1 VGLFHVRTGDNLT
14 MIRMLVGLGTPGPEY
29 EGTRHNAGF
38 WWLDAVAAKLGA
50 KLVADRAYQARLAR
64 VNRGASPP
72 IWLLAPQTYMNLSG
86 QSVSALARFYKIEPG
101 EILVVHDELD
111 LQPGQMKIKQ
121 GGGAA
126 GHNGLKDIQTK
137 LGSPDF
143 WRLRLGVGHPG
154 VRAEVIEWVLRKPA
168 PEQRE
173 AIVGCI
179 ERSLEALPLLLDDQM
194 SRATMMLHTKV
205 ESADQIKV
213 AQAAQAAKTSRPAQ
227 PTLANVEKLP

>member
-1 VGLFHVRTGDNLT
+1 
-14 MIRMLVGLGTPGPEY
+14 
-29 EGTRHNAGF
+29 
-38 WWLDAVAAKLGA
+38 
-50 KLVADRAYQARLAR
+50 
-64 VNRGASPP
+64 
-72 IWLLAPQTYMNLSG
+72 LLAPQTYMNLSG
-86 QSVSALARFYKIEPG
+86 LSVSALARFYKIEAA
-101 EILVVHDELD
+101 EILVVHDEID

-126 GHNGLKDIQTK
+126 GHNGLKDIQAK

-173 AIVGCI
+173 AIIGCI
-179 ERSLEALPLLLDDQM
+179 ARSLEALPLLLDDQM

-213 AQAAQAAKTSRPAQ
+213 AQAAQAAKASRPAQ

>member
-1 VGLFHVRTGDNLT
+1 
-14 MIRMLVGLGTPGPEY
+14 MIRMLVGLGNPGSEY

-38 WWLDAVAAKLGA
+38 WWLDAAAAKLGV

-64 VNRGASPP
+64 VNRGAAPP

-86 QSVSALARFYKIEPG
+86 QSVSALARFYKIEAG

-111 LQPGQMKIKQ
+111 LQPGHMKIKQ

-126 GHNGLKDIQTK
+126 GHNGLKDIQAK

-179 ERSLEALPLLLDDQM
+179 ARSLEALPLLLDDQM
-194 SRATMMLHTKV
+194 TRATMVLHTKA
-205 ESADQIKV
+205 ESADQVK
-213 AQAAQAAKTSRPAQ
+213 AGQSTPATQAVKSTRP
-227 PTLANVEKLP
+227 PDPKLADAEKLP

>member
-1 VGLFHVRTGDNLT
+1 
-14 MIRMLVGLGTPGPEY
+14 MIRMLVGLGNPGPEY

-64 VNRGASPP
+64 VNRGALPP

-86 QSVSALARFYKIEPG
+86 QSVSALARFYKIEAS

-126 GHNGLKDIQTK
+126 GHNGLKDIQAK

-173 AIVGCI
+173 AIVSCI
-179 ERSLEALPLLLDDQM
+179 ARSLEALPLMLDDQM
-194 SRATMMLHTKV
+194 SRATMMLHTKADA
-205 ESADQIKV
+205 ADQVK
-213 AQAAQAAKTSRPAQ
+213 APESTPAPRAFKSTRPPD
-227 PTLANVEKLP
+227 PTPTNAEKLP